1 MKLQLIT
8 LSPIALVTQ
17 PVGGYLPQR
26 TIVEG
31 QEITAPEGHAY
42 VPVLEQPA
50 YDTQTHR
57 LERSTTLEGDGWQIV
72 ELTEEELA
80 MRQMPPD
87 VLTTLNTAFE
97 EAIPAELRPA
107 FASTY
112 AVVRVLI
119 QAEQYDLARAT
130 IANTPVPPEL
140 AGAKAQ
146 LLTLVPAP

>member
-8 LSPIALVTQ
+8 LSPVALVTQ

-26 TIVEG
+26 TVAEG
-31 QEITAPEGHAY
+31 QEITAPAGRAY
-42 VPVLEQPA
+42 VPILDPPA
-50 YDTQTHR
+50 YDFRTHR

-72 ELTEEELA
+72 ALTADELA

-87 VLTTLNTAFE
+87 ILTTLNTAFE
-97 EAIPAELRPA
+97 EAIPAAIRPA
-107 FASTY
+107 FAATY

-130 IANTPVPPEL
+130 IANTAVPPEL
-140 AGAKAQ
+140 EEAKAQ
-146 LLTLVPAP
+146 LLTLIPAP